1 MIIGSIQRIRN
12 ISREP
17 SLFTGNAKLKRVKHK
32 KVLGVT
38 VDEYLS
44 WHNHFSNI
52 VKKVKSGLSALRQI
66 RDFVP
71 LGALKKVYFA
81 VIQLHFDYCSSVW
94 DNCNKGFKKLPLHPI
109 IINWYISFL
118 RDRKQRVVSN
128 GTAFNWKSVNRG
140 TTQGSVSGP
149 YLFNIFINDLTVED
163 EFLAKYADD
172 STVAVP
178 VFKCKDDISAEVVQQ
193 FFNWTANN
201 KMVCNPEKCHELIFR
216 KKGNVEG
223 YETMMNISQCNE
235 LTVLGMGLQNNCRF
249 NIHIKNKL
257 CNSNKSLFVLRSLR
271 KGYSHNEI
279 DYLFQALVMPNIT
292 YGLSVYGASNAEL
305 RSVQQFLDRCK
316 KRGYTSKPIN
326 VKLLLNEQD
335 KRIFNKVRKLE
346 NHPLY
351 EFLPKIRNTGY
362 NLRTE
367 HTSKPKINTT
377 RYKNCFKKRL
387 TFKHD
392 LAI

>member
-1 MIIGSIQRIRN
+1 M
-12 ISREP
+12 
-17 SLFTGNAKLKRVKHK
+17 
-32 KVLGVT
+32 
-38 VDEYLS
+38 
-44 WHNHFSNI
+44 
-52 VKKVKSGLSALRQI
+52 
-66 RDFVP
+66 
-71 LGALKKVYFA
+71 
-81 VIQLHFDYCSSVW
+81 
-94 DNCNKGFKKLPLHPI
+94 
-109 IINWYISFL
+109 
-118 RDRKQRVVSN
+118 
-128 GTAFNWKSVNRG
+128 
-140 TTQGSVSGP
+140 
-149 YLFNIFINDLTVED
+149 
-163 EFLAKYADD
+163 KYADD

-178 VFKCKDDISAEVVQQ
+178 VFKCKDDNSAEVVQQ
-193 FFNWTANN
+193 FFNWTENN
-201 KMVCNPEKCHELIFR
+201 KMVCNPEKCHERIFR

-223 YETMMNISQCNE
+223 HETIMNISQCNE

-249 NIHIKNKL
+249 NTHIKNKL
-257 CNSNKSLFVLRSLR
+257 CKANKSLFVLRSLR
-271 KGYSHNEI
+271 KEGYSQNEI

-292 YGLSVYGASNAEL
+292 YGWLVYGASNAEL

-316 KRGYTSKPIN
+316 KRGYTSKPID

-351 EFLPKIRNTGY
+351 EFLPKISNTGY

-377 RYKNCFKKRL
+377 RYKNCFKNRL